1 MSRSKE
7 EAAREL
13 IARHFR
19 GEPRLRRIYSIV
31 TAADASDDEPIKLLE
46 VNQAAPDKG
55 QIEFFNFP
63 PSEHFPYRSL
73 VAEISP
79 SQHER
84 VKDGSILL
92 PDGWDISEAR
102 EFRRSD
108 VGMPTTRPWLRR
120 RAPRRAR
127 RGRAERSSVSA
138 EERRQRAREIFER
151 RARVAGRGGSL
162 KERVGALRVGGEALA
177 ELSASVWH
185 WLRS

>member
-19 GEPRLRRIYSIV
+19 GEPALRRIYWIV

-46 VNQAAPDKG
+46 VNQNAPNET
-55 QIEFFNFP
+55 QLEFFNFP

-79 SQHER
+79 AQLER
-84 VKDGSILL
+84 VRDGTILL
-92 PDGWDISEAR
+92 PDGWDIDDAR

-108 VGMPTTRPWLRR
+108 VGMQTTRP
-120 RAPRRAR
+120 
-127 RGRAERSSVSA
+127 
-138 EERRQRAREIFER
+138 
-151 RARVAGRGGSL
+151 GG
-162 KERVGALRVGGEALA
+162 G
-177 ELSASVWH
+177 
-185 WLRS
+185 

>member
-1 MSRSKE
+1 MASAGELRGATSVQSRHSVHKAFRAAYAGGMSRSKE

-13 IARHFR
+13 IARHFS
-19 GEPRLRRIYSIV
+19 GEPRLRGIYWIV

-46 VNQAAPDKG
+46 VNQAAPDEG

-108 VGMPTTRPWLRR
+108 VGMPTTRPS
-120 RAPRRAR
+120 
-127 RGRAERSSVSA
+127 G
-138 EERRQRAREIFER
+138 
-151 RARVAGRGGSL
+151 
-162 KERVGALRVGGEALA
+162 
-177 ELSASVWH
+177 
-185 WLRS
+185 

>member
-19 GEPRLRRIYSIV
+19 GEPALRRIYWIV
-31 TAADASDDEPIKLLE
+31 TAADASDDEPIKLLG
-46 VNQAAPDKG
+46 VNQDVSNEG

-79 SQHER
+79 VQLER
-84 VKDGSILL
+84 VREGVIML
-92 PDGWDISEAR
+92 PDGWDLREAR

-108 VGMPTTRPWLRR
+108 VGMATTRP
-120 RAPRRAR
+120 
-127 RGRAERSSVSA
+127 
-138 EERRQRAREIFER
+138 
-151 RARVAGRGGSL
+151 GG
-162 KERVGALRVGGEALA
+162 
-177 ELSASVWH
+177 
-185 WLRS
+185 